1 MERIIEEYL
10 NSPQYKSDLAYCAFI
25 ANHQIKRKQIMET
38 IVIIYTVRNALRMKV
53 LEMKQD
59 WVAQC
64 YELDELYENWR
75 IV

>member
-1 MERIIEEYL
+1 M
-10 NSPQYKSDLAYCAFI
+10 K
-25 ANHQIKRKQIMET
+25 T

-64 YELDELYENWR
+64 YELDESYENWR